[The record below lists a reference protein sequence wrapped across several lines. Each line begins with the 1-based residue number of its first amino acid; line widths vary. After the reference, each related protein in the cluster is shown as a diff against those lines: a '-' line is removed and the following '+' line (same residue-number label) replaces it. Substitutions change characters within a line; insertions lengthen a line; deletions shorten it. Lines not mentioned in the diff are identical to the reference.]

1 MKTEKRKIENQL
13 LGTATRQLYAVVAKI
28 DKPQEIAE
36 FLRDLLTFE
45 EIDEA
50 ARRWQVARLL
60 SKNVTFREI
69 SDKTQMS
76 SATIARV
83 NYWLHHG
90 TGGYRRVLSQLSVR
104 KT

>member
-1 MKTEKRKIENQL
+1 MKIEKRKIENQL
-13 LGTATRQLYAVVAKI
+13 LGAAAKHLYAALAKI
-28 DKPQEIAE
+28 KKPQEVAE

-45 EIDEA
+45 EIGEA
-50 ARRWQVARLL
+50 ARRLEVAQLL
-60 SKNVTFREI
+60 SKNATFREI

-90 TGGYRRVLSQLSVR
+90 TGGYRRALSRLSVL